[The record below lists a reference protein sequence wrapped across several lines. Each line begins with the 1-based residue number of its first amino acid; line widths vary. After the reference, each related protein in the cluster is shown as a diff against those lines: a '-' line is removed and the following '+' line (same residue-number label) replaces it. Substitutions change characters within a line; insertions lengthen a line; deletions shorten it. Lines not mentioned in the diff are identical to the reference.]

1 MARRPRGGNLENRTL
16 RLKLEPRRTPH
27 MVRLAPGIR
36 LGYRR
41 NRSGGGSWSVL
52 RADGQGS
59 SWMKAIGLADDHQ
72 DADGKSILSFWQ
84 AQKIALDLARGE
96 RGDDSGRPVTVNEAL
111 DAYALHLR
119 ARGGENGNVS
129 RVRYHLSAAL
139 AATPVSLL
147 TTRQLSDWRN
157 SLLAKGVAAATI
169 ARTCKNLKAALTLA
183 ADHDEVRIS
192 NRNTWRKGLASLP
205 NATTG
210 ARNVV
215 LPDDKIRSIVAAAY
229 QHSHAFG
236 LLIEV
241 MAQTGARASQI
252 RRLTGSD
259 LQHNRL
265 VLMMPSSHKGRGQKK
280 ITHTPVPIFES
291 LASALRDAARG
302 READAPL
309 LIKPDGEPW
318 GKQDFARPFADVVRA
333 VGLDPTE
340 VTGYALRHSSI
351 TRQLLRGVPIRI
363 VASLHDT
370 SVGMIEMSYSAL
382 ISHHADDLV
391 RGALLDTGTASAPP
405 ADKVVKLRRDPQ
417 K

>member
-1 MARRPRGGNLENRTL
+1 MARRPRGGSLETRTG
-16 RLKLEPRRTPH
+16 RLKLEPRRTPN

-52 RADGQGS
+52 RADGHGS

-72 DADGKSILSFWQ
+72 DADGKSVLTFWQ

-119 ARGGENGNVS
+119 AGGGENGNVS

-147 TTRQLSDWRN
+147 TTRQLGDWRN
-157 SLLAKGVAAATI
+157 ALLAKGVAPATI

-183 ADHDEVRIS
+183 ADHDEVRIT

-215 LPDDKIRSIVAAAY
+215 VPDDAIRSIVAAAY

-236 LLIEV
+236 LFIDV

-252 RRLTGSD
+252 QRLAVSD

-265 VLMMPSSHKGRGQKK
+265 ILMMPTSRKGRGQKK
-280 ITHTPVPIFES
+280 ITHTPVPISAS
-291 LASALRDAARG
+291 LATALRDVAHG
-302 READAPL
+302 RQADAPL

-318 GKQDFARPFADVVRA
+318 GKQDIARPFADVVRA
-333 VGLDPTE
+333 IGLDPKE
-340 VTGYALRHSSI
+340 VTAYALRHSNI
-351 TRQLLRGVPIRI
+351 TRQLLRAVPIRI

-370 SVGMIEMSYSAL
+370 SVAMIEAAYSKH
-382 ISHHADDLV
+382 ISHHADELV
-391 RGALLDTGTASAPP
+391 RGALLDTGTPP
-405 ADKVVKLRRDPQ
+405 GPAADKVVKLRRDP
-417 K
+417 KK